1 MTDPRI
7 LQTAKILVDYSTKIK
22 KGEKV
27 RINTDP
33 SSAPL
38 AKEIYKLCI
47 QRGAYPS
54 VNCSLPGFSYA
65 YYKYASNEQLKKFP
79 EVSMYEAKK
88 TQAWITISG
97 EDNTRE
103 FTNVNHEKLALR
115 RRTTN
120 KLSEWILNHTRW
132 VGFDYPTNALAQD
145 AEMSLEEYEDF
156 VYGAVL
162 LDWKKWSKRMEKLR
176 DAMNKTNEVRIITDD
191 TDLKMSIKGRNAVIG
206 DGRYNMPDGEVFTA
220 PIVESVEGHIN
231 FQYPAIYNGNEV
243 EGVRI
248 EFKNGKAVNEK
259 ATKNQKFLT
268 AMLNTDKRARYLGEL
283 GIGANY
289 GITKF
294 TKNILFDEKIG
305 GSIHIAF
312 GSAYK
317 ECKGTNKS
325 ALHWDMIKD
334 LRQGGKLYFDGR
346 LVQKNGKFRL

>member
-7 LQTAKILVDYSTKIK
+7 VSTAKILVEHSTKVK
-22 KGEKV
+22 KGERV

-33 SSAPL
+33 TSAPL
-38 AKEIYKLCI
+38 AKEIYTLCI
-47 QRGAYPS
+47 QKGAYPS
-54 VNCSLPGFSYA
+54 VNCSLPGFSYT
-65 YYKYASNEQLKKFP
+65 YYKYASDEQLKKFP
-79 EVSMYEAKK
+79 DIAMYEAKN
-88 TQAWITISG
+88 TQVWISISG

-103 FTNVNHEKLALR
+103 FTNIDHKKMALR
-115 RRTTN
+115 RKTTN
-120 KLSEWILNHTRW
+120 PLSEQIINHTRW

-145 AEMSLEEYEDF
+145 AGMSLEEYEDF
-156 VYGAVL
+156 VYGSVL
-162 LDWKKWSKRMEKLR
+162 LDWKKWSKRMQPLR
-176 DAMNKTNEVRIITDD
+176 EAMNKTDKVRIVTED
-191 TDLKMSIKGRNAVIG
+191 TDITMSIKGRNAVIG
-206 DGRYNMPDGEVFTA
+206 DGSCNMPDGEVFTA
-220 PIVESVEGHIN
+220 PIVESVEGHIC

-248 EFKNGKAVNEK
+248 EFKKGKAINEK
-259 ATKNQKFLT
+259 ASKNQKFLT
-268 AMLNTDKRARYLGEL
+268 TMLNTDKGARYLGEL

-289 GITKF
+289 NIQKF

-305 GSIHIAF
+305 GSVHIAF

-334 LRQGGKLYFDGR
+334 LRKGGELYFDGR